1 MGTLLF
7 LIIGGLLTL
16 GIFCFLC
23 SNTRMV
29 SFDGVNGFARG
40 YLDLFIWSVL
50 IAAGIIAG
58 VWYIFGGIFSFIGS
72 VFNAIFGFI
81 FSEKFI
87 AVIGGVYVL
96 YITFCR
102 FPNMK
107 KRKKELDKSDC
118 FEKYVITFEP
128 NEDGIKRQEL
138 WYFDKNRMVTNG
150 KSIMVNAIRIKKP
163 DSTKTD
169 LEQFSYRTLLINE
182 SNDDKYDYEIGMYG
196 PVDDDCVSMSGLSIK
211 KLEGTKDNLG
221 NMEQMEKIAGG
232 KDKTD
237 LVELYGF
244 QLGENSFAYDLY
256 YFINSD
262 KMKQYI
268 QKINK

>member
-1 MGTLLF
+1 MGMVLF
-7 LIIGGLLTL
+7 LIVGAILTF

-23 SNTRMV
+23 SNTRMI

-72 VFNAIFGFI
+72 VFSAIFGFI
-81 FSEKFI
+81 GDNIFTIII
-87 AVIGGVYVL
+87 APFVL
-96 YITFCR
+96 YCLFGR
-102 FPNMK
+102 SPNMK
-107 KRKKELDKSDC
+107 KRKRELDKSDC
-118 FEKYVITFEP
+118 FEKYVITFKA

-150 KSIMVNAIRIKKP
+150 ESIMVNAIRITKP
-163 DSTKTD
+163 DSTKSD

-196 PVDDDCVSMSGLSIK
+196 PVKDDDVSMSGLSIK

-256 YFINSD
+256 CFIDSD
-262 KMKQYI
+262 EMKQYI
-268 QKINK
+268 QKIN